1 MAFRCDECS
10 HDQAFVYPVEL
21 GHKGMQGPD
30 KLYKMQ
36 ASECQR
42 GGRVHLHMLRHRPNA
57 GTPHQPPQS
66 PDVGSPA
73 TEE

>member
-1 MAFRCDECS
+1 
-10 HDQAFVYPVEL
+10 
-21 GHKGMQGPD
+21 MQGPD